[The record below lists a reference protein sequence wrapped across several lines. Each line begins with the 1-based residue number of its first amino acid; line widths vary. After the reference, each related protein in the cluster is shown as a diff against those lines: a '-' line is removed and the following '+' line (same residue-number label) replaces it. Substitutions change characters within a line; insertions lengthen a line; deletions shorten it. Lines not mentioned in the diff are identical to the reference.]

1 MLAKMAEI
9 RDDTGTLITHK
20 AATFPGN
27 PSSLIIEGTDLGTMR
42 AEAAILKLNKVLPL
56 SPRIH

>member
-1 MLAKMAEI
+1 MAEI